1 MDQTQPT
8 VSLTLQTTLMKL
20 SEQSVRVTV
29 LSADLRRVEA
39 PCLSP
44 VYMCLTERMGSQHID
59 DAPKESSTKS
69 TTPLSPEWPV
79 RVLRMIL
86 DHLLLKTCLSG
97 TALECGGGCYLST
110 DPGQVSFYHPCTLM
124 MLLILEV

>member
-29 LSADLRRVEA
+29 LSTDLRRVEA

-97 TALECGGGCYLST
+97 TALECGVVVT
-110 DPGQVSFYHPCTLM
+110 FQ
-124 MLLILEV
+124 LIQDKFHFTILAH